1 VNHLAGWAFVYV
13 AKTAETN
20 PTRFPNMKLFPRS
33 LGAVLSLT
41 IGAGMMV
48 VALPPAKAATVTYVT
63 PTGATTS
70 GGPVNASATFT
81 TGTNSISV
89 SLSNLQAN
97 ITDVA
102 QALSDLFFTYS
113 GTNLSGQTL
122 TSSSSQAITVASNGT
137 FSTGATVPAGWVLS
151 SPTSNTLLLNDLGA
165 GAAGPTHLILGPP
178 GSGGTYSK
186 ANGSIAGNPAHNPF
200 LNQTAMFVIS
210 LLGITPSTTI
220 TSATFS
226 FGTTA
231 GINVTGVPSAV
242 PLPGALP
249 LFASALVGLALL
261 GRRRRKAL

>member
-1 VNHLAGWAFVYV
+1 MQKNLPFMA
-13 AKTAETN
+13 
-20 PTRFPNMKLFPRS
+20 
-33 LGAVLSLT
+33 GAVSAAVISLSLLTVSPAVSST
-41 IGAGMMV
+41 I
-48 VALPPAKAATVTYVT
+48 TYVT

-70 GGPVNASATFT
+70 GGPVDASATFT

-113 GTNLSGQTL
+113 GSNLSGQTL
-122 TSSSSQAITVASNGT
+122 TSSSGQEITVASNGT
-137 FSTGATVPAGWVLS
+137 FSLGPTVSSGWALS
-151 SPTSNTLLLNDLGA
+151 SPTSNTLLLNDL

-178 GSGGTYSK
+178 GSGGTYSN
-186 ANGSIAGNPAHNPF
+186 ANGSIAGNGPHNPF

-210 LLGITPSTTI
+210 LMGITPSTTI

-231 GINVTGVPSAV
+231 GINVAGVPSAV
-242 PLPGALP
+242 PLPGALS
-249 LFASALVGLALL
+249 LFATGLGGLGLL
-261 GRRRRKAL
+261 GWRRKRKAQAAA

>member
-1 VNHLAGWAFVYV
+1 MQKNLPFMA
-13 AKTAETN
+13 
-20 PTRFPNMKLFPRS
+20 
-33 LGAVLSLT
+33 GAVSAAVISLSLLTVSPAVSST
-41 IGAGMMV
+41 I
-48 VALPPAKAATVTYVT
+48 TYVT

-70 GGPVNASATFT
+70 GGPVDASATFT

-113 GTNLSGQTL
+113 GSNLSGQTL
-122 TSSSSQAITVASNGT
+122 TSSSGQEITVASNGT
-137 FSTGATVPAGWVLS
+137 FSLGPTVSTGWALS
-151 SPTSNTLLLNDLGA
+151 SPTSNTLLLNDL

-178 GSGGTYSK
+178 GSGGTYSN
-186 ANGSIAGNPAHNPF
+186 ANGSIAGNGPHNPF

-210 LLGITPSTTI
+210 LMGITPSTTI

-231 GINVTGVPSAV
+231 GINVAGVPSAV
-242 PLPGALP
+242 PLPGALS
-249 LFASALVGLALL
+249 LFATGLGGLGLL
-261 GRRRRKAL
+261 GWRRKRKAQAAA